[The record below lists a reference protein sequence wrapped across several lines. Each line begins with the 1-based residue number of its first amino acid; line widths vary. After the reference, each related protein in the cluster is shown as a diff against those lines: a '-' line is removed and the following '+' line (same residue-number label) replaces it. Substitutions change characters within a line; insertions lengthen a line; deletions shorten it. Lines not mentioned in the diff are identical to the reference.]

1 MYKVVKSSGN
11 NSNVIIQNTDTRAEV
26 IIGKITIVML
36 DILEKEGYSTGKRLN
51 LREEWNLEVN
61 EDTGKTLAGLALTMK
76 KPVRVKSEIKKSA
89 EDNSEHKTPVDVFDL
104 IFGTN

>member
-11 NSNVIIQNTDTRAEV
+11 NSNVIIQNTDARAEV

-36 DILEKEGYSTGKRLN
+36 DILEKAGYSTDKGLN

-61 EDTGKTLAGLALTMK
+61 EVIGKKLAGLALTMK
-76 KPVRVKSEIKKSA
+76 KPVRVKSEIKKSV